1 MPAASSKRKVPPPAD
16 TPATRATRDAIER
29 TLGTLFSGS
38 NEDCTLRQLLAKL
51 RHAGFGYAR
60 VDVEPILHA
69 MDCEPNGRIM
79 YRDGR
84 VHLI

>member
-29 TLGTLFSGS
+29 TLGTLFSGT
-38 NEDCTLRQLLAKL
+38 NDDCTLRQLLAEL
-51 RHAGFGYAR
+51 RLAGFGYAR
-60 VDVEPILHA
+60 VDVETILHA
-69 MDCEPNGRIM
+69 MDREPDGRIM